1 MVVNNYSALSQGLKI
16 EVGHRQLTV
25 DFVND
30 VALQLAGSD
39 HDDRLHGDKIEY
51 AERLGQMNKR
61 YQMLATDVI
70 DRQKKLE
77 ALELQWEEY
86 ERGLNNMYSW
96 FEDMGARVEKYS
108 RLGHEMSVRT
118 ALKDSQVGGYFQGS
132 LCQRGL
138 FVAFDTLLH
147 SLRWITSKR
156 RTALKPLN
164 ILYSDDRNSIK
175 SSEELRYVF

>member
-1 MVVNNYSALSQGLKI
+1 MDGYLVKSQCLGIPLISGFWGFLCNVSFLYCIKKVKKIPDLPQGLKI

-39 HDDRLHGDKIEY
+39 HDDRLHGDKIDY

-118 ALKDSQVGGYFQGS
+118 ALKDSQVCGVFS
-132 LCQRGL
+132 LLNGLDPWGRGC
-138 FVAFDTLLH
+138 
-147 SLRWITSKR
+147 
-156 RTALKPLN
+156 
-164 ILYSDDRNSIK
+164 
-175 SSEELRYVF
+175 